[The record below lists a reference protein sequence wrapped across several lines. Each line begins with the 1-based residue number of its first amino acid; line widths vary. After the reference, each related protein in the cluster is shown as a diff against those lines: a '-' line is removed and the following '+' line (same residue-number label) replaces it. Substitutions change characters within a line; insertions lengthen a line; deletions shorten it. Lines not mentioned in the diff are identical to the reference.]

1 MIKIKQP
8 RLVGTRLETPRITAN
23 ELHKSRWDGTGSE
36 QAFCMFSLRTARA
49 DALPKNQHFHAGHMD
64 ATACDTPRPK
74 IVAAGCSSSCLNNPC
89 SAGCSRCPTALGSE
103 VGAGSAG

>member
-49 DALPKNQHFHAGHMD
+49 DALPKNQL
-64 ATACDTPRPK
+64 ATWMLPPAMRLIPK
-74 IVAAGCSSSCLNNPC
+74 SWLPAAAP
-89 SAGCSRCPTALGSE
+89 AA
-103 VGAGSAG
+103 